1 LRISAQNLQ
10 AMIKM
15 AKIDDGLLKTRKIF
29 NLLNLEIEKDK
40 KKVSLKEEKEQQTLN
55 KILSNKIKSVNDF
68 LISKKI

>member
-1 LRISAQNLQ
+1 
-10 AMIKM
+10 MIKM

>member
-1 LRISAQNLQ
+1 
-10 AMIKM
+10 M

>member
-1 LRISAQNLQ
+1 MRISAQNLQ